1 MLEMPRRRR
10 RAVIK
15 VASRPVIEPHHKSGW
30 ELVLWTGNAFDHSTP
45 FRDILADIA
54 SVLNDETPT
63 SVELPPYDPC
73 EDKVEGVLHFGDER
87 IGIYYEHSLS
97 YLSLMSDDA
106 STLNVIAD
114 RLQPLVALAA

>member
-1 MLEMPRRRR
+1 MPEMPRRKR

-45 FRDILADIA
+45 FRDMLADIA
-54 SVLNDETPT
+54 SVLNDEAPT
-63 SVELPPYDPC
+63 SVELPAYDAC
-73 EDKVEGVLHFGDER
+73 EDNVEGVLHFGDEQV
-87 IGIYYEHSLS
+87 GIYFEHSLS